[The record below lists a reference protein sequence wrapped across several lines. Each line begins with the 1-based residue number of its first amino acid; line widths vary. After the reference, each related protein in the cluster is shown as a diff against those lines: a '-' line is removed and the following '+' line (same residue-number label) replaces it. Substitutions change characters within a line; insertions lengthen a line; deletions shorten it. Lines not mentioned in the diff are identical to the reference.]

1 MLSLAFMN
9 GAFFVGMLRTRVDR
23 NRAPHP
29 GVGLWVS
36 SGSGVRCFCGQGGV
50 WRKGRVFSL
59 SNEIELVMVSE
70 EVRARY
76 E

>member
-1 MLSLAFMN
+1 MH

-23 NRAPHP
+23 NRAPRRRLV
-29 GVGLWVS
+29 GVQWLGCVLLLWSWWCVA
-36 SGSGVRCFCGQGGV
+36 
-50 WRKGRVFSL
+50 KGRVFSL
-59 SNEIELVMVSE
+59 SNDIELVMVSE